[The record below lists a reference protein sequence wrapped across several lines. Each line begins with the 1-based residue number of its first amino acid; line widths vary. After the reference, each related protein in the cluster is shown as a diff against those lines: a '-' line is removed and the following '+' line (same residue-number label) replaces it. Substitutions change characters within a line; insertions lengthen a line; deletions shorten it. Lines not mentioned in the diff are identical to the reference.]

1 MATFCKELVS
11 GLVEEAMK
19 PAKEIAGNTVSS
31 EEEED
36 KDKAEE
42 NGNMEIGED
51 MEGILEQGTVEGD
64 DTLEL
69 ESNEEEDA
77 IAVEAKHFKTRYNV
91 QGHFKYGHTPVT
103 DRKFICGTCP
113 GRFVTPSDRDRHSE
127 TCRGPGVRRQGRRVE
142 RKSNTPAA
150 RVNQAVHHSRR
161 NVPHPTTIRGWRL
174 SNDQL
179 LTEPFVKLQLLG
191 KLQPEDKEELTKLGC
206 FDLYA

>member
-42 NGNMEIGED
+42 NVNMEIGED
-51 MEGILEQGTVEGD
+51 MEGILEQGD

-77 IAVEAKHFKTRYNV
+77 IAVEAKHFKTRYYV
-91 QGHFKYGHTPVT
+91 QGHI
-103 DRKFICGTCP
+103 KFICGTCP

-127 TCRGPGVRRQGRRVE
+127 TCRGPGVKRQGRRVGS
-142 RKSNTPAA
+142 KSNTPAA
-150 RVNQAVHHSRR
+150 RVNQAVHHSRS

-206 FDLYA
+206 FNLYA